1 MVGIIDVEVAFPAG
15 RRTVQQMH
23 ELSGRPVADI
33 LAWTHC
39 PEIPVFDEHEQ
50 AWELQAD
57 IARKVLDR
65 AGVDASEIGQVIV
78 GGGGDWD
85 VPSWSPAAKIA
96 AELGVTDAHCF
107 EVLNFCS
114 SSSAS
119 LQVAGDAITLGR
131 TKYSLLLFGERVGR
145 SIDCTDPESVSL
157 FNVGDAAAAVLLGP
171 GPGRFELLR
180 TQTRSEPTWSD
191 FLSGEIDGE
200 RMVIRLRGR
209 QRGISK
215 MYLERYQSLIREA
228 LTALELTPDDV
239 DHFVINQVDRRMHER
254 LLDTLGIPF
263 DRSVFNYHRLGHMS
277 STDPFIGLCDLRD
290 AGRLADGDLILLA
303 TSGFGF
309 SWGVTALRYR
319 DR

>member
-1 MVGIIDVEVAFPAG
+1 VVGIIDLEVAFPAG
-15 RRTVQQMH
+15 RRTVREMH

-39 PEIPVFDEHEQ
+39 PEIPVFGPDEQ

-65 AGVDASEIGQVIV
+65 AGVDPSEVGQVIV

-85 VPSWSPAAKIA
+85 RPSWSPAAKIA
-96 AELGVTDAHCF
+96 AELGVTRAHCF

-114 SSSAS
+114 SSSAA
-119 LQVAGDAITLGR
+119 LQVASDAITLGR
-131 TKYSLLLFGERVGR
+131 TRYALLLFGERVAR
-145 SIDCTDPESVSL
+145 SIDYTDPESVSL

-171 GPGRFELLR
+171 DDVRFDLLH

-191 FLSGEIDGE
+191 FLSGEIDGD

-209 QRGISK
+209 RRGISAL
-215 MYLERYQSLIREA
+215 YLERYQDLVREA
-228 LTALELTPDDV
+228 LHTLGLTPDDV

-254 LLDTLGIPF
+254 LLDSLGIPAR
-263 DRSVFNYHRLGHMS
+263 RSVFNYHRLGHMS

-290 AGRLADGDLILLA
+290 AGRLGDGDLVLLA

-309 SWGVTALRYR
+309 SWGVTVLRHQA
-319 DR
+319 